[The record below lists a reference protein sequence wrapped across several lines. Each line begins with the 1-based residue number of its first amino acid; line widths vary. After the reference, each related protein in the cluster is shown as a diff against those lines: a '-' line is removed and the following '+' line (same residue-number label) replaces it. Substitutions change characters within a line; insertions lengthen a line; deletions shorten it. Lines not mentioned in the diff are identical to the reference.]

1 MSAATSGTSQT
12 ASAVRAPSWLAG
24 AVRHIEADD
33 RLDPVAT
40 QVQWVAGPLGAGTIG
55 EILRGDWLGHAL
67 HPLLT
72 DLPLGLWLGT
82 GVLDVF
88 GGKRSRPAAQR
99 LLGIGLLLV
108 PPTVAAGFVDSET
121 VREPRSRRVIAVHA
135 AGNTVVAALYLLSWR
150 ARRHD
155 RYGRGR
161 ALALLAGSLA
171 WATGYLGGHL
181 SFARGIGTGE
191 RGLAGGGDAA
201 EAPEDVLDIGGA
213 AELLGVSVEQVNVM
227 VHEEMLVTV
236 GTGSSPYFR
245 RSDVLAVRLAG
256 G

>member
-1 MSAATSGTSQT
+1 MSAVTNGRSEA
-12 ASAVRAPSWLAG
+12 ASALRAPPWLASG
-24 AVRHIEADD
+24 LRRIETEH

-40 QVQWVAGPLGAGTIG
+40 QVQRVAGPLGTGTLG
-55 EILRGDWLGHAL
+55 QALRGDWLGHAL

-82 GVLDVF
+82 GVLDLV

-108 PPTVAAGFVDSET
+108 PPTVAAGFVDGAA
-121 VREPRSRRVIAVHA
+121 VDEPRSRRVIAVHA
-135 AGNTVVAALYLLSWR
+135 AGNTVVAVLYLLSWR

-161 ALALLAGSLA
+161 ALALLGGSLA

-181 SFARGIGTGE
+181 SFARGIGVGE
-191 RGLAGGGDAA
+191 RGMSTGDNDDK
-201 EAPEDVLDIGGA
+201 DVLDISGA
-213 AELLGVSVEQVNVM
+213 AELLGVSVEQVTVM
-227 VHEEMLVTV
+227 VDEEMLVTL
-236 GTGSSPYFR
+236 GAEKSSPYFR
-245 RSDVLAVRLAG
+245 RSDVIAARLAG